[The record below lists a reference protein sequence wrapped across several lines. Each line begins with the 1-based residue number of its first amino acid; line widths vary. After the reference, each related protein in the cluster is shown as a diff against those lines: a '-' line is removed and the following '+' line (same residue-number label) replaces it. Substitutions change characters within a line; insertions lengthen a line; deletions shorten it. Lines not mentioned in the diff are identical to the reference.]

1 MRTPKNRS
9 KEKIPII
16 SRIIDPPSSNSNLK
30 VFIRVRPPLPRE
42 KDKNLPFNPITYIES
57 DNQTISLIEYI
68 GGPLD
73 ESAKLEELI
82 THPNNFIY
90 HRYKFDYIFDMD
102 ATQEKVYNIAA
113 NPSLKSIID
122 GYNSTI
128 IAYGQTGSGKTYT
141 MEGFTFDPKSIN
153 KGLIPRVIE
162 KIFKILEN
170 TKNIKNIDEIS
181 DFSVKISYLQIY
193 NESIDDL
200 LKPNNK
206 NLNIREDNKKG
217 LYVENLSEWIVKKP
231 KDLYELLEK
240 GEQFRA
246 KSNTKMND
254 LSSRSHAI
262 FTINIE
268 QLKIYNDKKQYKFSK
283 LNMVDL
289 AGSERIKISG
299 VKGKQLE
306 ESKKINKS
314 LSALGNVINCLTDNK
329 SKHIPYRDSKLTRIL
344 ENSLCGDCITSMI
357 AMISPYIGN
366 YNESIS
372 TLNFAKRAKN
382 IKVSAKMNIK
392 EEINTQNIINELIM
406 KYKLNN
412 NYFGNNEEYI
422 TKILTEK
429 KQAINE
435 KNEAVAA
442 LEKASINFLK
452 ERKEKKILQEK
463 ILLLSGGQ
471 NSQNISNG
479 EKNNLSDE
487 NEILLQKANEKIFEL
502 QQKINSYEDL
512 VVKQNEIMLKL
523 AKELKKK
530 ENEINILTKKIEFF
544 KNKENFNYE
553 ISLTKNNSHIYT
565 KKKIHKVDSKKI
577 ILPNNKYIE
586 KSIKQKSS
594 HRNKILKRNTS
605 DAFNKRN
612 NSRFAM
618 NVENG
623 TEVKFSI
630 KRNNLSLEKNYKENF
645 GTKDS
650 FYFSNEKRKKS
661 LKSDSME
668 KLIKSTTKF
677 LPKKKKIIT
686 IYNTESSNTNNI
698 STINH

>member
-1 MRTPKNRS
+1 MKTPKTRS
-9 KEKIPII
+9 LEKIQI
-16 SRIIDPPSSNSNLK
+16 SSRVIDSASTNSNLK

-42 KDKNLPFNPITYIES
+42 KDKNYPFNPITYIES
-57 DNQTISLIEYI
+57 DNQTISLVEYI
-68 GGPLD
+68 GNSID
-73 ESAKLEELI
+73 EYTKREELI
-82 THPNNFIY
+82 TNPNNYIY
-90 HRYKFDYIFDMD
+90 HRYKFDYIFDMNSS
-102 ATQEKVYNIAA
+102 QKEVYNIAA
-113 NPSLKSIID
+113 SPSLKSILD

-141 MEGFTFDPKSIN
+141 MEGFTFDPKSPN

-162 KIFKILEN
+162 KIFKYLEN

-217 LYVENLSEWIVKKP
+217 LYVELLSEYIVKKP
-231 KDLYELLEK
+231 NDLYELLEK
-240 GEQFRA
+240 GEQNRA

-262 FTINIE
+262 FIINIE
-268 QLKIYNDKKQYKFSK
+268 QIKITNNKKEYKFSK

-289 AGSERIKISG
+289 AGSERIKVSG
-299 VKGKQLE
+299 VTGKQLE

-382 IKVSAKMNIK
+382 IKVTAKMNIK
-392 EEINTQNIINELIM
+392 EEINTQNIINDLIM

-412 NYFGNNEEYI
+412 IFGNNEEYI
-422 TKILTEK
+422 TKILMEK

-442 LEKASINFLK
+442 LEKASISFLK
-452 ERKEKKILQEK
+452 ERQEKKLLQEK
-463 ILLLSGGQ
+463 ISILSGAQ
-471 NSQNISNG
+471 NTQNTLST
-479 EKNNLSDE
+479 EKNNLNDE
-487 NEILLQKANEKIFEL
+487 NEILLQKANEKIIEL
-502 QQKINSYEDL
+502 QNKINSYEDL
-512 VVKQNEIMLKL
+512 LIKQNEIMLKL

-530 ENEINILTKKIEFF
+530 ENEISMLTKKIKFF
-544 KNKENFNYE
+544 VNKDNINSE
-553 ISLTKNNSHIYT
+553 ISLTKNDSHIYT
-565 KKKIHKVDSKKI
+565 KKIINKIDSKKI
-577 ILPNNKYIE
+577 FLPKYMCNE
-586 KSIKQKSS
+586 KSFNQKTF
-594 HRNKILKRNTS
+594 RQNKSLKRNTS
-605 DAFNKRN
+605 DAFKRRN
-612 NSRFAM
+612 NSKCEI
-618 NVENG
+618 NIGSG
-623 TEVKFSI
+623 TEFKFTI
-630 KRNNLSLEKNYKENF
+630 KRNNLSSEKKYRGNYNTKSNF
-645 GTKDS
+645 CS
-650 FYFSNEKRKKS
+650 SYEKRKK
-661 LKSDSME
+661 LMKSDSME
-668 KLIKSTTKF
+668 RLNKSNTRF
-677 LPKKKKIIT
+677 LPKKKKIIKIST
-686 IYNTESSNTNNI
+686 MDNSNTNNI
-698 STINH
+698 STINQ